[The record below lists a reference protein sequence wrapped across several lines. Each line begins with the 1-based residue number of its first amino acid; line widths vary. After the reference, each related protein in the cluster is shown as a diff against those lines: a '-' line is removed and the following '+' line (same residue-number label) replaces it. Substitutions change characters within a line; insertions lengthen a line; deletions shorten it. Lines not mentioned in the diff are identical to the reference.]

1 MKAFQSNLLVRFS
14 IVSFV
19 VMVAIAAVLAVVL
32 AEKIRDD
39 AVENLVE
46 EAVGTSKGRLLAN
59 ITPEDLETPMVGQRY
74 DDFDRFVQ
82 QSIVSARTAR
92 VKLWSKD
99 GTVIYSGDPSQV
111 GEKYPAK
118 KNLLIALTGEN
129 AVEIKMPNDPENR
142 QEAGLGSLMEVYT
155 PIVFEGSSEP
165 QGAFEIY
172 HYYSPTAERISYLQ
186 GWVFRLIGVGFT
198 VLYAALVYIVWGGWK
213 TIKNQQRQ
221 LETFNETLAQ
231 QVEDRTAELEA
242 FSFSVSHDLRSPL
255 RSINGF
261 GQALYEDYGGQLDG
275 QGKEYLERVRSSTL
289 KMEELIEGLLE
300 LSRLSLSKLETCETD
315 LSELANPIAAD
326 LRESQPERDV
336 RFSIQEHLVANGD
349 PRLLRIALENLLANA
364 WKYTGKHTQAH
375 IEFGSDGDNGSQ
387 AYYVRDDGA
396 GFDMAYADR
405 LFGPFQ
411 RLHAVSDFE
420 GTGIGLATVRRVVQR
435 HGGRIWAEAAV
446 DRGTTFYF
454 TLGPSGNGAAN
465 GYLRV
470 P

>member
-1 MKAFQSNLLVRFS
+1 M
-14 IVSFV
+14 
-19 VMVAIAAVLAVVL
+19 
-32 AEKIRDD
+32 
-39 AVENLVE
+39 
-46 EAVGTSKGRLLAN
+46 
-59 ITPEDLETPMVGQRY
+59 
-74 DDFDRFVQ
+74 
-82 QSIVSARTAR
+82 
-92 VKLWSKD
+92 
-99 GTVIYSGDPSQV
+99 
-111 GEKYPAK
+111 
-118 KNLLIALTGEN
+118 
-129 AVEIKMPNDPENR
+129 
-142 QEAGLGSLMEVYT
+142 
-155 PIVFEGSSEP
+155 
-165 QGAFEIY
+165 
-172 HYYSPTAERISYLQ
+172 
-186 GWVFRLIGVGFT
+186 
-198 VLYAALVYIVWGGWK
+198 
-213 TIKNQQRQ
+213 
-221 LETFNETLAQ
+221 
-231 QVEDRTAELEA
+231 
-242 FSFSVSHDLRSPL
+242 
-255 RSINGF
+255 
-261 GQALYEDYGGQLDG
+261 
-275 QGKEYLERVRSSTL
+275 
-289 KMEELIEGLLE
+289 E

-315 LSELANPIAAD
+315 LSEQANSIAAD

-364 WKYTGKHTQAH
+364 WKYTGKLTQAH